1 MSGWL
6 EKWEQTN
13 YRNMKIASI
22 SVFILLAIYMTVIHN
37 FNYLKKVEDL
47 SLFLPSWT
55 FLKECMMVPGGGLIW
70 GGTFLTQ
77 FFYYPWLGGAVF
89 IALLLVLQYLVG
101 KAFRIPDR
109 YFTLSF
115 VPSALLLLA
124 LVQLGYVVYILKS
137 PGYAFSNLLGMIAVV
152 GSFWVYRCLKHW
164 VWRGGVVILFSIVGY
179 PILGFYALLVVIL
192 FAIDECTQ
200 KRVWWAWNML
210 VAIIAIALVPLFYY
224 ILVYTQLM
232 CDSLYTSVLPRF
244 YPNEMIL
251 WMPFGL
257 LYAYVIFLAFYAHR
271 WKQKTE
277 RARVVSVVLA
287 LIVFVMALGGAWYY
301 EFDDENFRI
310 TIDMDRA
317 ILDNDWQKVVDC
329 AQAQQGEP
337 TRLIVLNTDMALYK
351 LGQAGDRMFKFKIN
365 GVPYRI
371 IRTTP
376 VMRNTGA
383 KALYFQYGKI
393 NYCYRWCMED
403 KVEYG
408 MKVEYLKYMVKC
420 ALLNEEFALA
430 QKYNSTLAQTLF
442 HKDWAEKYQRYIDEP
457 QLMAEDAEFKMIKPL
472 MAYNYALEGDGGL
485 LEAYLISQ
493 IAYMEG
499 GPPELVELSL
509 QCNLVQKDI
518 ARFWPR
524 FILYARTHDRLPLHY
539 QEAAILYSYLE
550 RKVDYRQ
557 FKIED
562 EVVTRFDKFIKLSE
576 QMAGQ
581 SDEKSKEVFKPYFS
595 VTFWY
600 YYFFVKGLKT
610 S

>member
-1 MSGWL
+1 IFYLFQVIEVMYHRHINS
-6 EKWEQTN
+6 Q
-13 YRNMKIASI
+13 
-22 SVFILLAIYMTVIHN
+22 VFILLAIYMTVIHN

-164 VWRGGVVILFSIVGY
+164 LWRGGVVILFSIVGY

-472 MAYNYALEGDGGL
+472 MAYNNALEGDGGL

-595 VTFWY
+595 DTFWY